1 MLASNDQVY
10 GSILI
15 SSNQRILLIKGR
27 TSGKWSFPKGH
38 SRQGETELEAASR
51 ETYEETGIFPPLQ
64 FDRILHLATGT
75 YFVYSCDEF
84 TPIPLDTKEVVQA
97 KWMDLEEIRSVSV
110 NVDINTF
117 LRSHAQSLIRPTQ
130 RKFTKFYKTAAAP
143 VWSRL
148 PTPYQA
154 P

>member
-15 SSNQRILLIKGR
+15 SNNQRILLIKGR

-75 YFVYSCDEF
+75 YFVYSCDEYN
-84 TPIPLDTKEVVQA
+84 PVPLDTKEVVQA
-97 KWMDLEEIRSVSV
+97 KWMDLNEIRSVSV

-117 LRSHAQSLIRPTQ
+117 LRAHAMYIMRPTQ
-130 RKFTKFYKTAAAP
+130 SKFTKFYKTAP
-143 VWSRL
+143 VWTHS
-148 PTPYQA
+148 PVPC
-154 P
+154 

>member
-1 MLASNDQVY
+1 MLAKQDQVY

-27 TSGKWSFPKGH
+27 MSGKWSFPKGH
-38 SRQGETELEAASR
+38 SRKGETELEAASR

-84 TPIPLDTKEVVQA
+84 TPIPLDTKEVIRA
-97 KWMDLEEIRSVSV
+97 KWMNLQEIKSLSV
-110 NVDINTF
+110 NVDVNTF
-117 LRSHAQSLIRPTQ
+117 LRSHAPTLMRPTQ
-130 RKFTKFYKTAAAP
+130 SKCSNFYKSET
-143 VWSRL
+143 VWSQQMPMPCQL
-148 PTPYQA
+148 P
-154 P
+154 